1 MESQMYGTPVVGA
14 NIGGIP
20 ELIQN
25 NKTGILFESGNV
37 DELVRAIRTLWM
49 DETRVKIMSQN
60 CENVQFDTIDQY
72 YEKIIRIYNGEV

>member
-1 MESQMYGTPVVGA
+1 MYGTPVVGA